1 MQEFMVLG
9 WGAFLV
15 RFGVALALGVVIG
28 IEREMIGKRAGVR
41 TMMLVSVGAAL
52 YAMMSLLVPALA
64 GEWYGENSV
73 RAADLSRIVSNVAV
87 GIGFLGAGV
96 IIKTQEQV
104 RGLTTAAT
112 IWFTAAIGA
121 MVGLG
126 FVWFGVVA
134 GVGVALLL
142 FLLRGVDM
150 TKKTEEE

>member
-1 MQEFMVLG
+1 MMQTFMVLG
-9 WGAFLV
+9 WEAFLV
-15 RFGVALALGVVIG
+15 RFGVALALGMAIG
-28 IEREMIGKRAGVR
+28 VEREMIGKRAGVR
-41 TMMLVSVGAAL
+41 TMMLVCAGAAL

-64 GEWYGENSV
+64 GAWYGENSV

-134 GVGVALLL
+134 GVGVSTLL

-150 TKKTEEE
+150 TKNVEE